1 MKKNKKNR
9 EKKPMKDW
17 EKKFIFF
24 NILTIFI
31 ICSIYSYKLIHYYR
45 LEHKQSF
52 LTTNNLYET
61 LKNKPI
67 TYNNSGLYKIDNNYY
82 YKGKVTDNYLY
93 YSARLWRII
102 IYFV

>member
-31 ICSIYSYKLIHYYR
+31 ICSIYSY
-45 LEHKQSF
+45 
-52 LTTNNLYET
+52 
-61 LKNKPI
+61 
-67 TYNNSGLYKIDNNYY
+67 
-82 YKGKVTDNYLY
+82 
-93 YSARLWRII
+93 
-102 IYFV
+102 